1 MSLWPSLEKFQ
12 ASTPYGV
19 GSAHKDV
26 GVNILT
32 GVQKVGQVRSLAH
45 LARAA
50 LLALSRLCSLLSLA
64 ALAPCRPSSLRAVLT
79 PVRGRVG
86 IVIAQ
91 VRLAR
96 LINHDPKCYLD
107 SCRVLFSVTAY
118 ASPASW
124 HTRGAGA
131 SSAQS
136 RIRTLPTRRAYLREI
151 LLGVEVPDP
160 YRWLENGIT
169 TSRPARHI
177 PPLCW

>member
-96 LINHDPKCYLD
+96 LINHDPKCLPGFMSGSFFRD
-107 SCRVLFSVTAY
+107 RLRISCILAY
-118 ASPASW
+118 S
-124 HTRGAGA
+124 RCRRIIGAI
-131 SSAQS
+131 S
-136 RIRTLPTRRAYLREI
+136 
-151 LLGVEVPDP
+151 D
-160 YRWLENGIT
+160 
-169 TSRPARHI
+169 
-177 PPLCW
+177 